1 MYYSLNLSCKL
12 LYWIWRKTSLEN
24 QIHTVTL
31 AVKTFYCTSTS
42 IQIYWLGNGVWSTC
56 HFIFIVTITFGPIC
70 SKKIREREK
79 EILHR
84 NHHKVAIE
92 HSIIEVTVLK
102 KQFPAFHFTFCL
114 FHNIFLILIVILV
127 QQLLNGSWHDSGI
140 LWNKEYKICNYKFNY
155 SSFPHSI

>member
-1 MYYSLNLSCKL
+1 MAFEVLVTLYSLSPLLLDLS
-12 LYWIWRKTSLEN
+12 
-24 QIHTVTL
+24 
-31 AVKTFYCTSTS
+31 AA
-42 IQIYWLGNGVWSTC
+42 
-56 HFIFIVTITFGPIC
+56 
-70 SKKIREREK
+70 KKIREREK

-127 QQLLNGSWHDSGI
+127 QQLLNGS
-140 LWNKEYKICNYKFNY
+140 
-155 SSFPHSI
+155 

>member
-1 MYYSLNLSCKL
+1 MTILDGCISLNSVQNFLVVLEVVDMCHFLWAVEL
-12 LYWIWRKTSLEN
+12 LNWIWRKTSLEN
-24 QIHTVTL
+24 QIHAVTL

-102 KQFPAFHFTFCL
+102 NNLGFM
-114 FHNIFLILIVILV
+114 FL
-127 QQLLNGSWHDSGI
+127 
-140 LWNKEYKICNYKFNY
+140 
-155 SSFPHSI
+155 SS